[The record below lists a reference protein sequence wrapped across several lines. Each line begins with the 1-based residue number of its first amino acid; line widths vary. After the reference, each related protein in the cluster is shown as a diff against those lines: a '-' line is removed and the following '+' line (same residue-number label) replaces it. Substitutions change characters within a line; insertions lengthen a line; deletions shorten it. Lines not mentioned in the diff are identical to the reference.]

1 MTNLSD
7 LFPAGAGKQVS
18 FTASGNV
25 TSSGKPV
32 ILNSDGTVSEVSG
45 TSESIGSAT
54 DPFAQN
60 ADSYDYIWGL
70 QRQVIY
76 DTTADRIILAANAAQ
91 SPSSN
96 VEVRLVAGQVS
107 GSTCTFGNSIEV
119 GTTETG
125 TGANAPSYGC
135 SICFDEDNGFPLV
148 FVQSGDSSYFQYPV
162 LVPIVV
168 SGSSLSLGTP
178 LVIES
183 AACTNFSNFCT
194 YDTTNDK
201 VLCVYGLSG
210 SSNVMR
216 AAVVTV
222 SSTSSLSVTGSAV
235 SEPNST
241 AINQNWTLTYAPD
254 ADLHFFGGTLYTDK
268 FIGTTIDLSTGTAV
282 WKTTL
287 VDLITSQPYA
297 GYYSLS
303 TYDST
308 AQAIIATYYIY
319 NGGSDYNNDIVPVVL
334 SGSGASTS
342 MSVGTKGQTLAA
354 DAAVNYYASPVY
366 DPDKNVTGVAYN
378 SASGTSY
385 VTATL
390 TGTSPYVVSV
400 SSPTVIESSGSS
412 YGQYN
417 IGVYDLDSDQICNIG
432 SSGGPGKCVM
442 YSPGS
447 TNLTT
452 TNFIG
457 ISDAAIS
464 SAASGNITMKGGIA
478 STGLSSLTP
487 GSDYY
492 VQDDGTIST
501 VSSSVKAG
509 KALSATV
516 LNLEYTS

>member
-32 ILNSDGTVSEVSG
+32 ILNSDGTVTEVSG

-54 DPFAQN
+54 DPMAAN
-60 ADSYDYIWGL
+60 ADSYNRTQGV
-70 QRQVIY
+70 QRQLIY
-76 DTTADRIILAANAAQ
+76 DTTADRIIYVSNCNQSGANQ
-91 SPSSN
+91 Q
-96 VEVRLVAGQVS
+96 VRVVAGQVS
-107 GSTCTFGNSIEV
+107 GSTCTFGNSINIDS
-119 GTTETG
+119 TETG
-125 TGANAPSYGC
+125 TGVNVPTVTCA
-135 SICFDEDNGFPLV
+135 ICFDEDNGFPLV
-148 FVQSGDSSYFQYPV
+148 FVRSGSASYANYPV
-162 LVPIVV
+162 LVPLVV
-168 SGSSLSLGTP
+168 SGSTISLGTP

-183 AACTNFSNFCT
+183 AQSTSTAFFCT

-222 SSTSSLSVTGSAV
+222 SSTSSLSVTGSPV

-254 ADLHFFGGTLYTDK
+254 ADLHFFGGTLYTNK
-268 FIGTTIDLSTGTAV
+268 FIGTTIDISTGSAV

-287 VDLITSQPYA
+287 VDVVTGVTYG

-308 AQAIIATYYIY
+308 SQAIIATYYQ
-319 NGGSDYNNDIVPVVL
+319 GSNPYTNDIVPVVL
-334 SGSGASTS
+334 SGSGASTT
-342 MSVGTKGQTLAA
+342 MSVGTKGNTGSASIM
-354 DAAVNYYASPVY
+354 YYASPVY
-366 DPDKNVTGVAYN
+366 DPDKNVTGVTFN
-378 SASGTSY
+378 TSTGVSY

-390 TGTSPYVVSV
+390 TGVSPYVVST
-400 SSPTVIESSGSS
+400 SSATVMDSSSV
-412 YGQYN
+412 N
-417 IGVYDLDSDQICNIG
+417 IGVHNVGVYDPDTDQICNIG
-432 SSGGPGKCVM
+432 GQSGNQGCIM

-447 TNLTT
+447 TNVTAS
-452 TNFIG
+452 NFLG

-464 SAASGNITMKGGIA
+464 SAASGNITIKGGIA
-478 STGLSSLTP
+478 ATGLSSLTP
-487 GSDYY
+487 ASDYY
-492 VQDDGTIST
+492 VQDDGTITT
-501 VSSSVKAG
+501 VSSNVKAG
-509 KALSATV
+509 KALSATAI
-516 LNLEYTS
+516 NLEYTS

>member
-32 ILNSDGTVSEVSG
+32 VLNSDGTVTEVSG
-45 TSESIGSAT
+45 SSESIGSPT
-54 DPFAQN
+54 DPLAQN
-60 ADSYDYIWGL
+60 ADSYNYFQGV

-76 DTTADRIILAANAAQ
+76 DTTADRIILAANCQQ
-91 SPSSN
+91 SGTN
-96 VEVRLVAGQVS
+96 DEVRLVAGQVS
-107 GSTCTFGNSIEV
+107 GSTCTFGNSIAV
-119 GTTETG
+119 ASLTTG
-125 TGANAPSYGC
+125 TGANAPSFGC

-183 AACTNFSNFCT
+183 AACTNTSNFCT

-222 SSTSSLSVTGSAV
+222 SSTTSLSVTGSPV
-235 SEPNST
+235 SEPNSS
-241 AINQNWTLTYAPD
+241 AINQNWNLTYAPD

-268 FIGTTIDLSTGTAV
+268 FIGTTIDVSTGTAV

-287 VDLITSQPYA
+287 VDLVTSVVYG
-297 GYYSLS
+297 GYYTVS

-308 AQAIIATYYIY
+308 SQAIIATYYTTADSGT
-319 NGGSDYNNDIVPVVL
+319 NYNNDIVPVVL
-334 SGSGASTS
+334 SGSGASTG
-342 MSVGTKGQTLAA
+342 MSVGTKGTTGSAS
-354 DAAVNYYASPVY
+354 VNYYASPVY
-366 DPDKNVTGVAYN
+366 DPDKNVTGVIFN
-378 SASGTSY
+378 VSTGVNY
-385 VTATL
+385 VTVTL
-390 TGTSPYVVSV
+390 TGASPYTVSV
-400 SSPTVIESSGSS
+400 GAASALDSRGSTYGAQGIGCYDTDS
-412 YGQYN
+412 NQICALYGQ
-417 IGVYDLDSDQICNIG
+417 
-432 SSGGPGKCVM
+432 SGQHACTM

-447 TNLTT
+447 TNLTS
-452 TNFIG
+452 TNFLG

-464 SAASGNITMKGGIA
+464 SAATGNITMKGGIA

-492 VQDDGTIST
+492 VQDDGTITT
-501 VSSSVKAG
+501 VSSDVKAG

>member
-32 ILNSDGTVSEVSG
+32 VLNSDGTVSEVSG
-45 TSESIGSAT
+45 SAQSIGSAT
-54 DPFAQN
+54 DPLSQN
-60 ADSYDYIWGL
+60 ADSYNRFQGV

-76 DTTADRIILAANAAQ
+76 DTAADRIILAANCQQ
-91 SPSSN
+91 SGAN
-96 VEVRLVAGQVS
+96 DEVRVVAGQVS
-107 GSTCTFGNSIEV
+107 GSTCTFGSSIAV
-119 GTTETG
+119 ASLVTG
-125 TGANAPSYGC
+125 TGGNAPSFTCGLCY
-135 SICFDEDNGFPLV
+135 DEDNGFPLV
-148 FVQSGDSSYFQYPV
+148 FVQSGDSSYFGYPV

-183 AACTNFSNFCT
+183 TACTNFGNFCS

-201 VLCVYGLSG
+201 VLCVYGTSVL
-210 SSNVMR
+210 NNYLR

-222 SSTSSLSVTGSAV
+222 SSTSSLSVTGSPV
-235 SEPNST
+235 TEPGNVAT
-241 AINQNWTLTYAPD
+241 NQNWTLTYDPSS
-254 ADLHFFGGTLYTDK
+254 DLHFLGGSIGTNAFL
-268 FIGTTIDLSTGTAV
+268 GTTIDISTGTAV
-282 WKTTL
+282 WKSSMDTL
-287 VDLITSQPYA
+287 VSGTSA
-297 GYYSLS
+297 GGYPLS

-308 AQAIIATYYIY
+308 AQAIIATYYITSD
-319 NGGSDYNNDIVPVVL
+319 GGTTYRNDILPIVL
-334 SGSGASTS
+334 SGSGASTTITT
-342 MSVGTKGQTLAA
+342 GTKGQTGA
-354 DAAVNYYASPVY
+354 DASVNYYASPVY
-366 DPDKNVTGVAYN
+366 DPDKNVTGVAFN
-378 SASGTSY
+378 SSTGVSY

-390 TGTSPYVVSV
+390 TGTSPYVVSTTT
-400 SSPTVIESSGSS
+400 PTVMDSSSA
-412 YGQYN
+412 N
-417 IGVYDLDSDQICNIG
+417 IGVQNVGVYDPDTDQICTIG
-432 SSGGPGKCVM
+432 GQSGNQGCIM

-447 TNLTT
+447 TNLTS
-452 TNFIG
+452 TNFLG

-464 SAASGNITMKGGIA
+464 SAATGNVTMKGGIA

-492 VQDDGTIST
+492 VQDDGTITT
-501 VSSSVKAG
+501 VTSDVKAG

>member
-54 DPFAQN
+54 DPLSQN
-60 ADSYDYIWGL
+60 ADSYNRFTGL

-76 DTTADRIILAANAAQ
+76 DTVADRIILAANCQQ
-91 SPSSN
+91 SGSN
-96 VEVRLVAGQVS
+96 DEVRLVAGQVS
-107 GSTCTFGNSIEV
+107 GTSCTFGNSIAV
-119 GTTETG
+119 ASSTTG
-125 TGANAPSYGC
+125 TGANAPSFGC

-183 AACTNFSNFCT
+183 TACTNFANFCS

-201 VLCVYGLSG
+201 VLCVYGSVASANYL
-210 SSNVMR
+210 R

-222 SSTSSLSVTGSAV
+222 SSTTSLSVTGSPV
-235 SEPNST
+235 TEPGNV
-241 AINQNWTLTYAPD
+241 AANQNWTLTYDPSS
-254 ADLHFFGGTLYTDK
+254 DLHFLGGSIGTNIFL
-268 FIGTTIDLSTGTAV
+268 GTTIDISTGTAV
-282 WKTTL
+282 WKSSMDSL
-287 VDLITSQPYA
+287 VSHSSA
-297 GYYSLS
+297 GSYPAS

-308 AQAIIATYYIY
+308 AQAIIATYWIY
-319 NGGSDYNNDIVPVVL
+319 NGGSDFNNDIVPLVL
-334 SGSGASTS
+334 SGSGASTTIT
-342 MSVGTKGQTLAA
+342 VGTKGQTLAA
-354 DAAVNYYASPVY
+354 DASVNYYASPVY
-366 DPDKNVTGVAYN
+366 DPDKNVTGVTFN
-378 SASGTSY
+378 TSTGVSY
-385 VTATL
+385 VTVTL
-390 TGTSPYVVSV
+390 TGTSPYVVSTGT
-400 SSPTVIESSGSS
+400 PTVMDSSSQS
-412 YGQYN
+412 IGQEN
-417 IGVYDLDSDQICNIG
+417 IGVYDPDTDQICNL
-432 SSGGPGKCVM
+432 GGTAGTQGCIM
-442 YSPGS
+442 YSPSS
-447 TNLTT
+447 TNVTAS
-452 TNFIG
+452 NFLG

-492 VQDDGTIST
+492 VQDDGTIT
-501 VSSSVKAG
+501 TASSSVKAG

>member
-54 DPFAQN
+54 DPLSQN
-60 ADSYDYIWGL
+60 AGSYNYIQGV
-70 QRQVIY
+70 QRQLIY
-76 DTTADRIILAANAAQ
+76 DTTADRIILAANCNQ
-91 SPSSN
+91 SMAN
-96 VEVRLVAGQVS
+96 QQVRVVAGQVS
-107 GSTCTFGNSIEV
+107 GSTCTFGSSINIDS
-119 GTTETG
+119 TETG
-125 TGANAPSYGC
+125 TGINVPSVTC
-135 SICFDEDNGFPLV
+135 AICFDEDNGFPLV
-148 FVQSGDSSYFQYPV
+148 FVRSADSSYFTYPV
-162 LVPIVV
+162 LVPLVV
-168 SGSSLSLGTP
+168 SGSTISLGTP

-183 AACTNFSNFCT
+183 AASSANSFFCT

-222 SSTSSLSVTGSAV
+222 SSTSSLSVTGSPV

-254 ADLHFFGGTLYTDK
+254 ADLHFFGGTLYTNK
-268 FIGTTIDLSTGTAV
+268 FIGTTIDISTGSAV

-287 VDLITSQPYA
+287 VDVVTGVTNG

-308 AQAIIATYYIY
+308 AQAIIATYYH
-319 NGGSDYNNDIVPVVL
+319 GSNPYTNDIVPVVL
-334 SGSGASTS
+334 SGSGASTT
-342 MSVGTKGQTLAA
+342 MSVGTKGNTGSASIMYL
-354 DAAVNYYASPVY
+354 ASPVY
-366 DPDKNVTGVAYN
+366 DPDKNVTGVTFN
-378 SASGTSY
+378 SSAGVSY

-390 TGTSPYVVSV
+390 TGTSPYVVSTTTA
-400 SSPTVIESSGSS
+400 TVIESSGSG

-417 IGVYDLDSDQICNIG
+417 VGVYDPDSDQICNIS
-432 SSGGPGKCVM
+432 SSGGEGKCVM

-447 TNLTT
+447 TNVTAS
-452 TNFIG
+452 NFLG

-464 SAASGNITMKGGIA
+464 SAASGNITIKGGIA
-478 STGLSSLTP
+478 ATGLSSLTP
-487 GSDYY
+487 ASDYY

-509 KALSATV
+509 KALSATAI
-516 LNLEYTS
+516 NLEYTS